1 MRAGIFVGGRGAR
14 MGGVAKGLLAGADG
28 VPLVVRARRILEGL
42 GVDAVLV
49 GAHAAYQDVGL
60 PMLTDN
66 PGAEGPLAGLL
77 SLLSGGDALAI
88 ACDMPAFTA
97 SAIDRLLAAP
107 PAPIVAPRRLARDLG
122 REVWEPLFA
131 RYSATVLPVAQ
142 AFAARGE
149 RKLQRLLDEAGAVR
163 LDLGAGEDTWLED
176 WDLPSDV
183 PSLPVPAPRERDK
196 G

>member
-1 MRAGIFVGGRGAR
+1 

-28 VPLVVRARRILEGL
+28 VPLVLRAARILEGL
-42 GVDAVLV
+42 GIDAVLV
-49 GAHAAYQDVGL
+49 GAHDAYGEIGL
-60 PMLTDN
+60 PVLVDD
-66 PGAEGPLAGLL
+66 PAAEGPLAGLL
-77 SLLSGGDALAI
+77 ALLAGGDALAI
-88 ACDMPAFTA
+88 ACDMPAFT
-97 SAIDRLLAAP
+97 SPAIDRLLAAP

-131 RYSATVLPVAQ
+131 RYSATVLPVAK
-142 AFAARGE
+142 AFAGRGE

-163 LDLGAGEDTWLED
+163 LDLGADEDALLED

-183 PSLPVPAPRERDK
+183 PSLPGPASRERDK

>member
-1 MRAGIFVGGRGAR
+1 

-28 VPLVVRARRILEGL
+28 VPLVVRAARILEGL
-42 GVDAVLV
+42 GINPVLV
-49 GAHAAYQDVGL
+49 GAHEAYQHVGL
-60 PMLTDN
+60 RMLTDD

-88 ACDMPAFTA
+88 ACDMPAFTRA
-97 SAIDRLLAAP
+97 AIERLLAAP

-131 RYSATVLPVAQ
+131 RYYATVLPSAQ

-149 RKLQRLLDEAGAVR
+149 RRLQRLLDEAGAVP
-163 LDLGAGEDTWLED
+163 LALGPEEHAWLQD

-183 PSLPVPAPRERDK
+183 PGLPDPAAREKDRE
-196 G
+196 